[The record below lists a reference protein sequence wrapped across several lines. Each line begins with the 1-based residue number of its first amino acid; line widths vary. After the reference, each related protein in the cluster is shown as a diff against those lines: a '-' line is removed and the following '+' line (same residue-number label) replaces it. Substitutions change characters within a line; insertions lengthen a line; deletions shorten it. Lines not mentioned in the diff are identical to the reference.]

1 MPWPNGHVE
10 CIALAT
16 DRAIASKEKAIREVV
31 HYIHRAGGDI
41 ELARKN
47 GGQQLDV
54 ITEMIRKHIPEHNRE
69 AIIQSLRLDL
79 DVINYRNLDVDENA
93 KGSMRQIMELAIEGG
108 MLKQRIDIDA
118 FAEQRFNS
126 QLIDQH

>member
-1 MPWPNGHVE
+1 M
-10 CIALAT
+10 AT